1 MAKTIS
7 KDSTEQSQRERN
19 YWLVRGEVADKTR
32 HVMSVFVRID
42 YDRIASKVFP
52 DDGVIVVDE
61 KMRVLACA
69 SVYRARA
76 VETGVVFYFVRSE
89 TPDSNSV
96 LHGFDAPGPIQ
107 RMTRGQFEAQA
118 GKSIDALR
126 VIASDGERDENQ
138 RERAYI
144 RKLLQEAVEDDLLG
158 PANGVHE
165 TIIGMS
171 VHDRYLVG
179 KLAPGGRQEE
189 DVAIEEDDDVELDE
203 TRLSNAEHAFVEDNS
218 RGESNDEP
226 DTSVADDMTD
236 QKSISLTP
244 HSVGMTFCVDAS
256 VEKIELKA
264 TWGRYERADTESE
277 KRVWRRVPCGGTI
290 SLKLENQNYIVV
302 DENNPEVVVKC
313 LARHK
318 DKGTIVTLFLINEQE
333 KARQNIDAR
342 WVFQPEMRVCAK
354 DGESI
359 FLSRAEI
366 FDPDNPDEEI
376 QQLKLNYRKR
386 MEFAVGHGISVHA
399 EADAVNPQRAVM
411 IQTRVIPFYEVKT
424 TETPGT
430 RAGDRN
436 TMLRMVRENLFDMK
450 ELAELS
456 VPERR
461 HVLVK
466 RLRDLTA
473 DYAAWI
479 ADNLAIAKAD
489 KANWKTLRI
498 GVNACKIVL
507 QRLNEGI
514 SVLEKDDI
522 ALKAFGF
529 ANRAMMLQREHSI
542 YALKRR
548 QGIEK
553 QKNYESVSAHYDE
566 PKNRTW
572 RAFQLAFILLSI
584 PALADPKHPSRTD
597 INEAVADLLWFPTGG
612 GKTEAYLGVAAFC
625 MGIRR
630 LQKDSCQYGDL
641 NADCGLSVIMRYT
654 LRLLTL
660 QQFQRATALICA
672 MEQIR
677 LEEPAIWG
685 TDRFRLGLWVG
696 AKVTPNK
703 GKDSKKEIEQQHE
716 QNKPKRQLTFCPWC
730 GEPMDANSQ
739 SYDIETHVRC
749 NNIYCLFSKGKAGR
763 ELPVVTVDEEIYQNP
778 PSMLISTVDKFAMMA
793 WNGMIA
799 TLFGRATR
807 KCREHGLT
815 CPDGECMKHRTK
827 VETVHAIR
835 PPDLI
840 IQDEFHLISG
850 PLGTMVGLYET
861 AIDEL
866 CSWECNGKKVYPKV
880 IASTATVRRAEI
892 QIRNVFNR
900 NLCIFP
906 PSGLD
911 TEDNY
916 FSVQRDPKEIP
927 GRMYMGICAPGS
939 SRPAAMIRIN
949 VALLTAAMSL
959 YHHFGKSADPYMTL
973 VGYFNALR
981 ELGGM
986 RRLAEDD
993 ICTRAKKVDNGDI
1006 ARPGLKRR
1014 YLYNSNIHELTSRMS
1029 NDKIPE
1035 ILDALDVEYVPY
1047 DPEKDK
1053 KVPTKR
1059 AIDIVLATNML
1070 SVGVDVNR
1078 LGLMSVNGQPKNT
1091 AEYIQATSRV
1101 GRQFPGIVCTLLNW
1115 ARPRDLSHYETFEH
1129 YHATF
1134 YKHVEALSVTPFA
1147 TKALDRGLTGVLVSL
1162 MRLKYDRFNANH
1174 SAQALTSCND
1184 SDAQAAKQSIVDRA
1198 VHVVDMFMQSSVE
1211 TATQVRL
1218 EKWAKKSNTP
1228 GIVLTFKKEKQPTN
1242 VALIESPGKDAW
1254 TNRTVATSM
1263 REVEPEVAVFLN
1275 LTLAENDN
1283 IPEWKSNMHKDT
1295 EA

>member
-19 YWLVRGEVADKTR
+19 YWVVRGEVADKTC

-42 YDRIASKVFP
+42 YDRIADKVFP

-61 KMRVLACA
+61 EMHVLACA

-76 VETGVVFYFVRSE
+76 VEDGVVFYFVRSE
-89 TPDSNSV
+89 TPDCSLV

-107 RMTRGQFEAQA
+107 RMTRGKFEAQA
-118 GKSIDALR
+118 GMSIDALR

-158 PANGVHE
+158 PANGAHE

-189 DVAIEEDDDVELDE
+189 DVAIEDDDVELAE
-203 TRLSNAEHAFVEDNS
+203 TRLSNSEHAFVEDYS
-218 RGESNDEP
+218 GGESNDAS

-244 HSVGMTFCVDAS
+244 HSVGMTFCVEAS
-256 VEKIELKA
+256 VEEIELKA
-264 TWGRYERADTESE
+264 TWGRYERADSEEE
-277 KRVWRRVPCGGTI
+277 KRVWRRVPCGGTK
-290 SLKLENQNYIVV
+290 SLKLENQNHIVI
-302 DENNPEVVVKC
+302 DQNNPEVVVKC

-354 DGESI
+354 DGDSI

-366 FDPDNPDEEI
+366 FDPDNPDEE
-376 QQLKLNYRKR
+376 LKLNYRKR

-456 VPERR
+456 VPEKR

-489 KANWKTLRI
+489 KANWITLRI

-660 QQFQRATALICA
+660 Q
-672 MEQIR
+672 
-677 LEEPAIWG
+677 
-685 TDRFRLGLWVG
+685 
-696 AKVTPNK
+696 
-703 GKDSKKEIEQQHE
+703 
-716 QNKPKRQLTFCPWC
+716 
-730 GEPMDANSQ
+730 
-739 SYDIETHVRC
+739 
-749 NNIYCLFSKGKAGR
+749 
-763 ELPVVTVDEEIYQNP
+763 
-778 PSMLISTVDKFAMMA
+778 
-793 WNGMIA
+793 
-799 TLFGRATR
+799 
-807 KCREHGLT
+807 
-815 CPDGECMKHRTK
+815 
-827 VETVHAIR
+827 
-835 PPDLI
+835 
-840 IQDEFHLISG
+840 
-850 PLGTMVGLYET
+850 
-861 AIDEL
+861 
-866 CSWECNGKKVYPKV
+866 
-880 IASTATVRRAEI
+880 
-892 QIRNVFNR
+892 
-900 NLCIFP
+900 
-906 PSGLD
+906 
-911 TEDNY
+911 
-916 FSVQRDPKEIP
+916 
-927 GRMYMGICAPGS
+927 
-939 SRPAAMIRIN
+939 
-949 VALLTAAMSL
+949 
-959 YHHFGKSADPYMTL
+959 
-973 VGYFNALR
+973 
-981 ELGGM
+981 
-986 RRLAEDD
+986 
-993 ICTRAKKVDNGDI
+993 
-1006 ARPGLKRR
+1006 
-1014 YLYNSNIHELTSRMS
+1014 
-1029 NDKIPE
+1029 
-1035 ILDALDVEYVPY
+1035 
-1047 DPEKDK
+1047 
-1053 KVPTKR
+1053 
-1059 AIDIVLATNML
+1059 
-1070 SVGVDVNR
+1070 
-1078 LGLMSVNGQPKNT
+1078 
-1091 AEYIQATSRV
+1091 
-1101 GRQFPGIVCTLLNW
+1101 
-1115 ARPRDLSHYETFEH
+1115 
-1129 YHATF
+1129 
-1134 YKHVEALSVTPFA
+1134 
-1147 TKALDRGLTGVLVSL
+1147 
-1162 MRLKYDRFNANH
+1162 
-1174 SAQALTSCND
+1174 
-1184 SDAQAAKQSIVDRA
+1184 
-1198 VHVVDMFMQSSVE
+1198 
-1211 TATQVRL
+1211 
-1218 EKWAKKSNTP
+1218 
-1228 GIVLTFKKEKQPTN
+1228 
-1242 VALIESPGKDAW
+1242 
-1254 TNRTVATSM
+1254 
-1263 REVEPEVAVFLN
+1263 
-1275 LTLAENDN
+1275 
-1283 IPEWKSNMHKDT
+1283 
-1295 EA
+1295 